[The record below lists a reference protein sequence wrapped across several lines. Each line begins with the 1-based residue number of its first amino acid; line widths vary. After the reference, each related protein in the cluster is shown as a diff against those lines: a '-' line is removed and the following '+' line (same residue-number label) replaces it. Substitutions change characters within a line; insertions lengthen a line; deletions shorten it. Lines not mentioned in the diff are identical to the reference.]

1 MNNATLI
8 IRADASPE
16 IGIGHVMRCLAIAQS
31 WEERVGQARF
41 ACARIMPALSH
52 RLSLEGFAVDLIGSE
67 PEKKSDSKE
76 SDSLIDSGSAAD
88 AEQLSHLARKYQA
101 KAIVF
106 DGYRFDADYLHKFR
120 SCHSRTM
127 LIDDFGH
134 SKYYDVDL
142 VLNQN
147 LNADARLYDNRSLK
161 TKLLLGPTY
170 ALLRKEFRGQDVSI
184 ANKANKP
191 SKLLVSLGGSNYLH
205 LLSSIFSALRILE
218 SHSLE
223 TRLIVC
229 GSEEQV
235 RKIRVASSGVPRLE
249 ILENISDMATQ
260 YRWADI
266 ALAAGGSSNW
276 EMCRFGLPRALLV
289 LADNQVAVANE
300 LSKLGAVLSL
310 GRSAEVS
317 AEQIAD
323 AICRMIQDEPLRR
336 SLRERSADLIDGA
349 GADRCVDALCQTK
362 VAGKDDLNR
371 DCISFRIASN
381 DDWKLLLDWRNDV
394 ATRNASRTS
403 QLIQESQHREWLSK
417 CLADRQR
424 ELLIAESN
432 GNPIGTVRVDY
443 GEVSEL
449 SWTVAP
455 AYRGLGYGGR
465 MLREAIKLLAESRKT
480 RVLQAV
486 AREDNLAS
494 TKMAESV
501 GFQRYAQDGPWI
513 SFRMELKAN

>member
-1 MNNATLI
+1 MNHAMLI

-31 WEERVGQARF
+31 WQERVGQARF
-41 ACARIMPALSH
+41 ACAQIMPALRH
-52 RLSLEGFAVDLIGSE
+52 RLSLEGFEVDLIGSE
-67 PEKKSDSKE
+67 PGKKCDSVG
-76 SDSLIDSGSAAD
+76 SASLIESGSAAD
-88 AEQLSHLARKYQA
+88 AEHLSQLARKYQA
-101 KAIVF
+101 TAIVF

-120 SCHSRTM
+120 SCQSRTM
-127 LIDDFGH
+127 LIDDYGH
-134 SKYYDVDL
+134 SNYYDIDL

-147 LNADARLYDNRSLK
+147 LNANERLYDNRSLK
-161 TKLLLGPTY
+161 TKLLLGPRY
-170 ALLRKEFRGQDVSI
+170 ALLRKEFRGQAVSI
-184 ANKANKP
+184 ANKDIKP
-191 SKLLVSLGGSNYLH
+191 SKLLVSLGGSDYLD
-205 LLSSIFSALRILE
+205 LLSRVFIALQCLK
-218 SHSLE
+218 SHSIE

-229 GSEEQV
+229 GDEAQV
-235 RKIRVASSGVPRLE
+235 RRIRDAALGVPRLE

-266 ALAAGGSSNW
+266 ALAAGGGSNW
-276 EMCRFGLPRALLV
+276 EMCRFGLPRALIV
-289 LADNQVAVANE
+289 LADNQVEVANE
-300 LSKLGAVLSL
+300 LSKRGAVLSL
-310 GRSAEVS
+310 GRSSEVS

-323 AICRMIQDEPLRR
+323 AIGRMILDEPLRR
-336 SLRERSADLIDGA
+336 SLRERSADLVDGA
-349 GADRCVDALCQTK
+349 GADRCVDALCETK
-362 VAGKDDLNR
+362 VVGKDGLNR
-371 DCISFRIASN
+371 DCISFRVASN

-403 QLIQESQHREWLSK
+403 ELIHESQHREWLSK

-465 MLREAIKLLAESRKT
+465 MLREAVRLLAESRKT
-480 RVLQAV
+480 CVLQAV

-494 TKMAESV
+494 IKMAESV
-501 GFQRYAQDGPWI
+501 GFQRYTQNGPWI
-513 SFRMELKAN
+513 SFRMELAGN